1 MTPGLTE
8 EQETRVRAAVTLI
21 GRTPGYG
28 VVGAGLTAHLGAGK
42 IGCDATLPDRA
53 QAGLTGRIVLGPEAM
68 SSPTL
73 SLAQTLVHEWHH
85 VHQFPLTKTIS
96 FWLGVLMGRPV
107 MRRFEQPAY
116 RAALDFLETVARA
129 FPDLAEAASAERSA
143 IEAVFEAE
151 YGGPLD

>member
-28 VVGAGLTAHLGAGK
+28 VIGAGLAAHLGAGK
-42 IGCDATLPDRA
+42 IACDAALPDRA

-85 VHQFPLTKTIS
+85 VHQFPLAKTLS
-96 FWLGVLMGRPV
+96 FWLGILMGRPV

-116 RAALDFLETVARA
+116 QEALDFLEAVAQA
-129 FPDLAEAASAERSA
+129 FPDLAEAANTERRT
-143 IEAVFEAE
+143 IKAVFEAE
-151 YGGPLD
+151 YGGPID